1 MDNMTINE
9 RLKMLRTEN
18 DLTQTELAKKLGIA
32 QTTVAAYE
40 KSHDPNIY
48 SLIAYA
54 DFFECSLDYLAGRE
68 QAPLPYA
75 LSPQERELVQKF
87 RSLKPPIRSFAFEQL
102 KLLSESEINR

>member
-1 MDNMTINE
+1 MTINE

-75 LSPQERELVQKF
+75 LSPQERELIQKF
-87 RSLKPPIRSFAFEQL
+87 RSLKPPIRSYAFEQL

>member
-1 MDNMTINE
+1 MTLNE

-18 DLTQTELAKKLGIA
+18 DLTQAELAKALSIG

-54 DFFECSLDYLAGRE
+54 DFFECSLDYIAGRE
-68 QAPLPYA
+68 GGNLPYA
-75 LSPQERELVQKF
+75 LTEQERELIRTF
-87 RSLKPPIRSFAFEQL
+87 RSLKPNAKTYACEQL
-102 KLLSESEINR
+102 KLLANSEMNRH